1 MVFAGHKSK
10 KITVLVVDDTPEI
23 QRYLR
28 VILELD
34 SHRVETAGSGP
45 EALQCLG
52 RVHAPEVVLL
62 DVQMPEMDGFE
73 TLRRMQELRPKPK
86 VIMCSGEDDPSKVHQ
101 AFALGAH
108 AYLLKPVRHL
118 YLSAAIERCL
128 ETPAKRPPESLGAQI
143 FLLPSPSRGQQ
154 SPISGALKSG
164 VESCPRGI
172 A

>member
-1 MVFAGHKSK
+1 MVFAGHNSK